1 MKRRKFT
8 SEFKTQI
15 VLSLLSG
22 KMSMAQICKKH
33 GLKDSVVSRWKGH
46 FLQNAPSIFENKSTS
61 DNAQEEK
68 IAGLERLVG
77 QLTMEKEILKKA
89 SNLLNSL

>member
-8 SEFKTQI
+8 AEFKTQI

-33 GLKDSVVSRWKGH
+33 SLKDSVVSRWKAQ
-46 FLQNAPSIFENKSTS
+46 FLQNAPSIFANKEER
-61 DNAQEEK
+61 DNSQEEK
-68 IAGLERLVG
+68 IANLERLVG

-89 SNLLNSL
+89 SNLLKSL